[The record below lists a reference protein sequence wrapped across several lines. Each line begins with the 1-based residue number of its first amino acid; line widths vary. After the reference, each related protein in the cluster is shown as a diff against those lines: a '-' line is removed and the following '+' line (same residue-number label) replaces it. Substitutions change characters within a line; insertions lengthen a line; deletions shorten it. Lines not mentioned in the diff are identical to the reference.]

1 LGASVKLE
9 AIASRWRLPSTMNT
23 PQHWFI
29 KKDEYTGNIFLFFA
43 REEGPLRDAPLQEIQ
58 IVKYKVSDY
67 LLIVFAKNDLS
78 GYVLDPEHQHANHPL
93 LFSEIM
99 DYIVNALERHT

>member
-1 LGASVKLE
+1 VMRCGCTVLV
-9 AIASRWRLPSTMNT
+9 PSTMNT

-29 KKDEYTGNIFLFFA
+29 KKDEYTDNIFLCFA

-58 IVKYKVSDY
+58 IVKYKVSDD

-78 GYVLDPEHQHANHPL
+78 GWVLDPEHRHANHPQP
-93 LFSEIM
+93 FSEIM
-99 DYIVNALERHT
+99 EFVINALDRHT

>member
-1 LGASVKLE
+1 
-9 AIASRWRLPSTMNT
+9 MNT

-29 KKDEYTGNIFLFFA
+29 KKEEETGNIFLCFA
-43 REEGPLRDAPLQEIQ
+43 REEGPLRDAPLEEIQ
-58 IVKYKVSDY
+58 IVKYKVSDD

-78 GYVLDPEHQHANHPL
+78 GFQLDPEHRHANHTQ

-99 DYIVNALERHT
+99 EFVINALERHT